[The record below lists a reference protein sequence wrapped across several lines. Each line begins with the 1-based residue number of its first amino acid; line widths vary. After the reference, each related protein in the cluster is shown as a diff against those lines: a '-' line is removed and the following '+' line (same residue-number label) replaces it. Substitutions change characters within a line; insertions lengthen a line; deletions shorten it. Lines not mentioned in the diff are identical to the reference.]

1 MSAIHRFHR
10 THASF
15 YLWWMENLLIHQ
27 KASKYYDHDCEFQLL
42 KVLHPFYAIGLCY
55 WSIGHFMLSDR
66 QNRTSKIKM
75 HFARVSYSPKH
86 RYIISIIF
94 ILNTPWL
101 VIFFIYI
108 EFLINLIQFK
118 LENLSFDF
126 RRTFFYHLII
136 ELVLKLHRKSRS
148 KRFKDKI
155 IKLLIL
161 LVYPS

>member
-1 MSAIHRFHR
+1 MACNF
-10 THASF
+10 
-15 YLWWMENLLIHQ
+15 
-27 KASKYYDHDCEFQLL
+27 
-42 KVLHPFYAIGLCY
+42 LHIY
-55 WSIGHFMLSDR
+55 R
-66 QNRTSKIKM
+66 
-75 HFARVSYSPKH
+75 
-86 RYIISIIF
+86 IF
-94 ILNTPWL
+94 N
-101 VIFFIYI
+101 Y
-108 EFLINLIQFK
+108 LIQFK